1 METRED
7 LDFMYHGIMPLI
19 SFCIEELCTEIVPAG
34 LNSDII
40 ENIFGQQRSLYHGP
54 TTNPTY
60 NSYRTGINSVVLGQS
75 VISRKSNAGGNGTKP
90 FYAEIPA
97 KKLRRV

>member
-7 LDFMYHGIMPLI
+7 LDFMYHGIMPII

-40 ENIFGQQRSLYHGP
+40 ENIFGQQRS
-54 TTNPTY
+54 
-60 NSYRTGINSVVLGQS
+60 GITSIVIFTILVLP
-75 VISRKSNAGGNGTKP
+75 V
-90 FYAEIPA
+90 
-97 KKLRRV
+97 L